1 MTDRPGHGR
10 SGARRKATPRDAPT
24 RVAAQ
29 TRKRVAPA
37 TSAGLPVAHSPHSAL
52 PPARGANVADAAR
65 APGNRDIFRD
75 LDRFHH
81 AMLASASM
89 GMSPISLLGAWQD
102 WLLHLSLA
110 PGKQAELALKGLE
123 KIQRFRGFLAAC
135 AAAPDG
141 HAACITPLPQDRRFD
156 HPGWQ
161 SPPFNALSQS
171 FLLWQQWWHN
181 ATTGIAGVSKKHE
194 RLVEFYSRQ
203 ILDMVSPSN
212 FPATNPEVIERTMTE
227 GGANFGA
234 GFQNLLADLAD
245 HVDGPPDGGSDA
257 FRPGHEV
264 AVTPGEVV
272 YRNDLIE
279 LIQYRPATGTVKA
292 EPILIVPAWIMK
304 YYILDLSPENS
315 LIRHLVEQGF
325 TVFCISWRNPGREQ
339 RDVSFDDYRR
349 LGPMAALDAVQAIT
363 GSGTIHGVGYCLGG
377 TLLSVAAAAM
387 ARDGDDRLA
396 SLSLFAAQV
405 DFDEPGEIG
414 LFIDESQ
421 LTLLEDVMWS
431 EGYLDQRRMAGA
443 FRMLRSQDLVWSRL
457 VSRYLLGD
465 RPQVND
471 LMAWNADS
479 TRMPYRM
486 HADYLR
492 QFFLNNDLAQGRF
505 KVGGRAVHL
514 EDIGVPAFAVAT
526 ETDHV
531 APWRSVF
538 KLVHLLDTDIDF
550 VLTNGGHNAG
560 IVSEPGHPRRVY
572 RLLSHRD
579 GQPHPDPDGWTAS
592 VPKQPGSWW
601 PAWTDWLARHS
612 SGDVAPP
619 PMGRADAGYA
629 PLCAAPG
636 HYVLQP

>member
-1 MTDRPGHGR
+1 MP
-10 SGARRKATPRDAPT
+10 ARQSARKAVDGDTARVPETRDA
-24 RVAAQ
+24 
-29 TRKRVAPA
+29 
-37 TSAGLPVAHSPHSAL
+37 
-52 PPARGANVADAAR
+52 
-65 APGNRDIFRD
+65 FRD
-75 LDRFHH
+75 VDRFHH
-81 AMLASASM
+81 AMLASAFM
-89 GMSPISLLGAWQD
+89 GISPISLLGAWQD

-110 PGKQAELALKGLE
+110 PGKQAELALKGME

-135 AAAPDG
+135 AHDPNG
-141 HAACITPLPQDRRFD
+141 HAACITPLPQDRRFE
-156 HPGWQ
+156 HPGWRM
-161 SPPFNALSQS
+161 PPFNALSQS

-181 ATTGIAGVSKKHE
+181 ATTGIAGVSRKHE

-203 ILDMVSPSN
+203 LLDMVSPSN
-212 FPATNPEVIERTMTE
+212 FAATNPEVIERTIRT
-227 GGANFGA
+227 GGANFAA

-245 HVDGPPDGGSDA
+245 QSDGRADGMADA
-257 FRPGHEV
+257 FRPGRDV

-272 YRNDLIE
+272 FRNDLIE
-279 LIQYRPATGTVKA
+279 LIQYRPTTQTVRA

-304 YYILDLSPENS
+304 YYILDLSPNNS
-315 LIRHLVEQGF
+315 LIRHLVGQGF

-349 LGPMAALDAVQAIT
+349 MGPMAALDAVQAIN
-363 GSGTIHGVGYCLGG
+363 GKAKVHAVGYCLGG

-405 DFDEPGEIG
+405 DFDEPGELG

-421 LTLLEDVMWS
+421 LSLLEDVMWS

-443 FRMLRSQDLVWSRL
+443 FQMLRSQDLVWSRI
-457 VSRYLLGD
+457 VSSYLLGD
-465 RPQVND
+465 RPEIND

-486 HADYLR
+486 HSEYLR
-492 QFFLNNDLAQGRF
+492 RFFLDNDLAQGRF
-505 KVGGRAVHL
+505 RVGGRAVHL
-514 EDIGVPAFAVAT
+514 EDIRVPAFAVAT

-538 KLVHLLDTDIDF
+538 KLIHLLDTDIDF

-560 IVSEPGHPRRVY
+560 IVSEPGHKGRAY
-572 RLLSHRD
+572 RLLGHRE
-579 GQPHPDPDGWTAS
+579 GQPHPDPENWSAT
-592 VPKQPGSWW
+592 VQRREGSWW
-601 PAWTDWLARHS
+601 PAWTGWLAAHS
-612 SGDVAPP
+612 GADAPPP
-619 PMGRADAGYA
+619 PMGREDAGYA

-636 HYVLQP
+636 TYVLQQ